1 MLALGLSKNRCTF
14 CIGAVRNIRASSI
27 FFARLF
33 VSLWLRQEDTFTRCE
48 KYSSKLDISRSFI
61 RIFALSNSSM
71 RMKMTIRYIVT
82 LAIALVGLLS
92 QQATAQELEAKVVVN
107 HSKIQGTNNAVFTTL
122 QEAIT
127 EFLNSRK
134 WSNAQYATREKIAC
148 SFNLIV
154 NEYSDDGRFACNLM
168 VQASR
173 PVYNASYN
181 TTVFNFNDNAVDFN
195 YIEHDKLEF
204 SDEIIDNNLTAVLAY
219 YAYLI
224 IGLDMDTFAPK
235 GGTDVLNKAENV
247 VNNAQMIGEDGWKA
261 FGDSKNRHAL
271 VNDYMNGAM
280 DPYRQLLYDYHRK
293 GLDEMAQNA
302 ERGRSNITTSL
313 ALLEKCKQDKPMSVL
328 PQLFTEIKKDELI
341 NVYSKGTSKE
351 KEEVNR
357 ILCLVNPSL
366 TTDWDKIMDN

>member
-1 MLALGLSKNRCTF
+1 MKRVAQYFT
-14 CIGAVRNIRASSI
+14 A
-27 FFARLF
+27 LF
-33 VSLWLRQEDTFTRCE
+33 VTCMV
-48 KYSSKLDISRSFI
+48 
-61 RIFALSNSSM
+61 LSPAQ
-71 RMKMTIRYIVT
+71 KVI
-82 LAIALVGLLS
+82 
-92 QQATAQELEAKVVVN
+92 AQELEAKVVVN
-107 HSKIQGTNNAVFTTL
+107 YSKIQGTNTSVFTTL
-122 QEAIT
+122 QDAMT
-127 EFLNSRK
+127 EFLNTRK
-134 WSNAQYATREKIAC
+134 WSNAQYTTREKIAC

-154 NEYSDDGRFACNLM
+154 NEYSDDGRFGCNLM
-168 VQASR
+168 VQANR

-204 SDEIIDNNLTAVLAY
+204 SDDIVDNNLTAVLAY

-235 GGTDVLNKAENV
+235 GGTDILNKAENV
-247 VNNAQMIGEDGWKA
+247 VNNAQMLGEDGWKA

-271 VNDYMNGAM
+271 INDYMNGAM
-280 DPYRQLLYDYHRK
+280 EPYRQLLYDYHRK

-313 ALLEKCKQDKPMSVL
+313 PLLEKAKQDKPMSIL

-366 TTDWDKIMDN
+366 TSDWDKIKE

>member
-1 MLALGLSKNRCTF
+1 MMKRVALYFT
-14 CIGAVRNIRASSI
+14 A
-27 FFARLF
+27 LF
-33 VSLWLRQEDTFTRCE
+33 VTCMV
-48 KYSSKLDISRSFI
+48 
-61 RIFALSNSSM
+61 LSPAQ
-71 RMKMTIRYIVT
+71 KVI
-82 LAIALVGLLS
+82 
-92 QQATAQELEAKVVVN
+92 AQELEAKVVVN
-107 HSKIQGTNNAVFTTL
+107 YSKIQGTNTSVFTTL
-122 QEAIT
+122 QDAMT
-127 EFLNSRK
+127 EFLNTRK
-134 WSNAQYATREKIAC
+134 WSNAQYTTREKIAC

-154 NEYSDDGRFACNLM
+154 NEYSDDGRFGCNLM
-168 VQASR
+168 VQANR

-204 SDEIIDNNLTAVLAY
+204 SDDIVDNNLTAVLAY

-235 GGTDVLNKAENV
+235 GGTDILNKAENV
-247 VNNAQMIGEDGWKA
+247 VNNAQMLGEDGWKA

-271 VNDYMNGAM
+271 INDYMNGAM
-280 DPYRQLLYDYHRK
+280 EPYRK

-313 ALLEKCKQDKPMSVL
+313 PLLEKAKQDKPMSIL

-366 TTDWDKIMDN
+366 TSDWDKIKE

>member
-1 MLALGLSKNRCTF
+1 MKK
-14 CIGAVRNIRASSI
+14 AVRHIATLVI
-27 FFARLF
+27 
-33 VSLWLRQEDTFTRCE
+33 
-48 KYSSKLDISRSFI
+48 II
-61 RIFALSNSSM
+61 LS
-71 RMKMTIRYIVT
+71 VF
-82 LAIALVGLLS
+82 S
-92 QQATAQELEAKVVVN
+92 QRVTAQELEAKVVVN
-107 HSKIQGTNNAVFTTL
+107 HSKIQGTNTSVFTTL
-122 QEAIT
+122 QEAMT
-127 EFLNSRK
+127 EFINTRK
-134 WSNAQYATREKIAC
+134 WSNAQYTTREKIVC

-154 NEYSDDGRFACNLM
+154 NEYSDDGRFGCSLM
-168 VQASR
+168 VQANR

-204 SDEIIDNNLTAVLAY
+204 SDDIVDNNLTAVLAY

-247 VNNAQMIGEDGWKA
+247 VNNAQMLGEDGWKA

-271 VNDYMNGAM
+271 INDYMNGAM
-280 DPYRQLLYDYHRK
+280 EPYRQLFYDYHRK

-313 ALLEKCKQDKPMSVL
+313 TLLEKAKQDKPMSVL

-366 TTDWDKIMDN
+366 TSDWDKIKE

>member
-1 MLALGLSKNRCTF
+1 MKK
-14 CIGAVRNIRASSI
+14 AVRHIATLVI
-27 FFARLF
+27 
-33 VSLWLRQEDTFTRCE
+33 V
-48 KYSSKLDISRSFI
+48 I
-61 RIFALSNSSM
+61 LS
-71 RMKMTIRYIVT
+71 VF
-82 LAIALVGLLS
+82 S
-92 QQATAQELEAKVVVN
+92 QRVTAQELEAKVVVN
-107 HSKIQGTNNAVFTTL
+107 HSKIQGTNTSVFTTL
-122 QEAIT
+122 QEAMT
-127 EFLNSRK
+127 EFINTRK
-134 WSNAQYATREKIAC
+134 WSNAQYTTREKIAC

-154 NEYSDDGRFACNLM
+154 NEYSDDGRFGCSLM
-168 VQASR
+168 VQANR

-204 SDEIIDNNLTAVLAY
+204 SDDIVDNNLTAVLAY

-247 VNNAQMIGEDGWKA
+247 VNNAQMLGEDGWKA

-271 VNDYMNGAM
+271 INDYMNGAM
-280 DPYRQLLYDYHRK
+280 EPYRQLFYDYHRK

-313 ALLEKCKQDKPMSVL
+313 TLLEKAKQDKPMSVL
-328 PQLFTEIKKDELI
+328 PQLVTEIKKDALI

-366 TTDWDKIMDN
+366 TSDWDKIKE

>member
-1 MLALGLSKNRCTF
+1 MKK
-14 CIGAVRNIRASSI
+14 AVRHIATLVIVILSV
-27 FFARLF
+27 F
-33 VSLWLRQEDTFTRCE
+33 SLR
-48 KYSSKLDISRSFI
+48 
-61 RIFALSNSSM
+61 
-71 RMKMTIRYIVT
+71 V
-82 LAIALVGLLS
+82 
-92 QQATAQELEAKVVVN
+92 TAQELEAKVVVN
-107 HSKIQGTNNAVFTTL
+107 HSKIQGTNTSVFTTL
-122 QEAIT
+122 QEAMT
-127 EFLNSRK
+127 EFLNTRK
-134 WSNAQYATREKIAC
+134 WSNAQYTTREKIAC

-154 NEYSDDGRFACNLM
+154 NEYSDDGRFGCSLM
-168 VQASR
+168 VQANR

-204 SDEIIDNNLTAVLAY
+204 SDDIVDNNLTAVLAY

-247 VNNAQMIGEDGWKA
+247 VNNAQMLGEDGWKA

-271 VNDYMNGAM
+271 INDYMNGAM
-280 DPYRQLLYDYHRK
+280 EPYRQLFYDYHRK

-313 ALLEKCKQDKPMSVL
+313 TLLEKAKQDKPMSVL

-366 TTDWDKIMDN
+366 TSDWDKIKE

>member
-1 MLALGLSKNRCTF
+1 MMKRVAQYFT
-14 CIGAVRNIRASSI
+14 A
-27 FFARLF
+27 LF
-33 VSLWLRQEDTFTRCE
+33 VTCMVLFPAQ
-48 KYSSKLDISRSFI
+48 KVI
-61 RIFALSNSSM
+61 
-71 RMKMTIRYIVT
+71 
-82 LAIALVGLLS
+82 
-92 QQATAQELEAKVVVN
+92 AQELEAKVVVN
-107 HSKIQGTNNAVFTTL
+107 YSKIQGTNTSVFTTL
-122 QEAIT
+122 QDAMT
-127 EFLNSRK
+127 EFLNTRK
-134 WSNAQYATREKIAC
+134 WSNAQYTTREKIAC

-154 NEYSDDGRFACNLM
+154 NEYSDDGRFGCNLM
-168 VQASR
+168 VQANR

-204 SDEIIDNNLTAVLAY
+204 SDDIVDNNLTAVLAY

-235 GGTDVLNKAENV
+235 GGTDILNKAENV
-247 VNNAQMIGEDGWKA
+247 VNNAQMLGEDGWKA

-271 VNDYMNGAM
+271 INDYMNGAM
-280 DPYRQLLYDYHRK
+280 EPYRQLLYDYHRK

-313 ALLEKCKQDKPMSVL
+313 PLLEKAKQDKPMSIL

-366 TTDWDKIMDN
+366 TSDWDKIKE

>member
-1 MLALGLSKNRCTF
+1 
-14 CIGAVRNIRASSI
+14 
-27 FFARLF
+27 
-33 VSLWLRQEDTFTRCE
+33 
-48 KYSSKLDISRSFI
+48 
-61 RIFALSNSSM
+61 
-71 RMKMTIRYIVT
+71 MKPAIRYIASLL
-82 LAIALVGLLS
+82 LALFGLLPQHAS
-92 QQATAQELEAKVVVN
+92 AQELEAKVVVN
-107 HSKIQGTNNAVFTTL
+107 HSKIQGTNNSVFTTL

-127 EFLNSRK
+127 EFLNTRK

-168 VQASR
+168 VQANR

-195 YIEHDKLEF
+195 YIEHDRLEF

-235 GGTDVLNKAENV
+235 GGTDILHKAENV
-247 VNNAQMIGEDGWKA
+247 VNNAQMLSEDGWKA

-271 VNDYMNGAM
+271 INDYMNGAM
-280 DPYRQLLYDYHRK
+280 EGYRQLMYDYHRK

-313 ALLEKCKQDKPMSVL
+313 TLLEKVKQDKPMSVL
-328 PQLFTEIKKDELI
+328 PQLFTEIKKDELLGI
-341 NVYSKGTSKE
+341 YSKGTTKE
-351 KEEVNR
+351 KEEVCR
-357 ILCLVNPSL
+357 ILTLVNPSF
-366 TTDWDKIMDN
+366 TEDWEKMKK